1 MTKDEQYARYIEL
14 ITKWSKTFNLTAVT
28 NPDEIRE
35 KHFEDSRAAIP
46 FLGEAKTLIDIGSGA
61 GFPGIP
67 IKIERPE
74 IHVSLLDSNR
84 KKANFLRQVIFDL
97 GLSGIEAFQA
107 RAEDPEF
114 FRTHGP
120 FDCVISRATWP
131 MDLFLELADPY
142 YGPGG
147 KLIAMK
153 GAKWR
158 QELKSADKVMKKYGL
173 ALSGT
178 REYTLGTGEK
188 RCILVFQK

>member
-1 MTKDEQYARYIEL
+1 MTKEEQYQHYIDL
-14 ITKWSKTFNLTAVT
+14 ILKWSKIANLTAIT
-28 NPDEIRE
+28 DPDEILI

-46 FLGEAKTLIDIGSGA
+46 FLNEPKTLIDIGSGA
-61 GFPGIP
+61 GLPGVP
-67 IKIERPE
+67 IKIECPK
-74 IHVSLLDSNR
+74 IHTTLLDSNR

-120 FDCVISRATWP
+120 FDVVISRATWP
-131 MDLFLELADPY
+131 LEVFLELSEPY
-142 YGPGG
+142 YDKGIC
-147 KLIAMK
+147 IAMK

-158 QELKSADKVMKKYGL
+158 QELKSADKTMRKYALKL
-173 ALSGT
+173 AKT
-178 REYTLGTGEK
+178 HEYTIGAGEK